1 MYLPED
7 TLDEDDEL
15 PNIWAAFG
23 DLMACLFGL
32 FVLFFVWLVTVQ
44 VALSADLEA
53 ERATREAAT
62 ARLEALESVLAGP
75 LSSGLITLVDGRIG
89 IRGNLLFALGSIEL
103 RPEGRA
109 LLRSLVSPLQ
119 TYLGQ
124 NELSLMVSGFTDD
137 TTLRPNGSF
146 TDNWEVSAQRSLTVT
161 RELVEAGMPAD
172 WIFAA
177 GFGANHPVAPNDTE
191 EHRAMNRRVE
201 ISPVPRLI
209 HRIGNPTDGSAAAD
223 PSESAAAPLVVV
235 PATGAAEQGST
246 PTAVTATGSQPANTA
261 LPATQAPRTEGQE
274 LHAP

>member
-7 TLDEDDEL
+7 TLDGEDEL

-44 VALSADLEA
+44 VALSEDLEA

-75 LSSGLITLVDGRIG
+75 LSSGMITLVDGRIG
-89 IRGNLLFALGSIEL
+89 IRGNLLFALGSVEL

-109 LLRSLVSPLQ
+109 LLRSLVPPLQ

-146 TDNWEVSAQRSLTVT
+146 ADNWEVSAQRSLTVT

-209 HRIGNPTDGSAAAD
+209 HRFGNATEAPGASDLAGPVPLEVVDAPAPPPTAERDDAASDTDVATRD
-223 PSESAAAPLVVV
+223 PAATVEP
-235 PATGAAEQGST
+235 ST
-246 PTAVTATGSQPANTA
+246 P
-261 LPATQAPRTEGQE
+261 
-274 LHAP
+274 

>member
-1 MYLPED
+1 MYLP
-7 TLDEDDEL
+7 DETVDDDGDEL

-44 VALSADLEA
+44 VALSEDLEA

-89 IRGNLLFALGSIEL
+89 IRGNLLFALGDVEL
-103 RPEGRA
+103 RPEGRD
-109 LLRSLVSPLQ
+109 LLRSLVPPLQ
-119 TYLGQ
+119 HYLGQ
-124 NELSLMVSGFTDD
+124 NQLSLMVSGFTDD
-137 TTLRPNGSF
+137 TVLRPNGSF
-146 TDNWEVSAQRSLTVT
+146 VDNWEVSAQRSLTVT
-161 RELVEAGMPAD
+161 RELVAAGMPAE
-172 WIFAA
+172 WVFAA

-209 HRIGNPTDGSAAAD
+209 HRIGNA
-223 PSESAAAPLVVV
+223 SEPAVAGASSPVPAPLQVVDAPAGAVGPTV
-235 PATGAAEQGST
+235 PSALPSTGASEER
-246 PTAVTATGSQPANTA
+246 PA
-261 LPATQAPRTEGQE
+261 P
-274 LHAP
+274 

>member
-1 MYLPED
+1 MP
-7 TLDEDDEL
+7 
-15 PNIWAAFG
+15 
-23 DLMACLFGL
+23 
-32 FVLFFVWLVTVQ
+32 
-44 VALSADLEA
+44 
-53 ERATREAAT
+53 
-62 ARLEALESVLAGP
+62 
-75 LSSGLITLVDGRIG
+75 
-89 IRGNLLFALGSIEL
+89 
-103 RPEGRA
+103 
-109 LLRSLVSPLQ
+109 PLQ

-246 PTAVTATGSQPANTA
+246 PTAVTATPGCGTTPKAHGARSGGRWACFTDSADYRGGRRDCDRRGGWWCVLLEVHARITRAFRGLCAGDVRRGACGHDAGTNEAGADGTRTNRARADGGGSLAA
-261 LPATQAPRTEGQE
+261 RATGFRVVTRGNADNCCNDDGST
-274 LHAP
+274 

>member
-1 MYLPED
+1 MYLP
-7 TLDEDDEL
+7 DESADDDGDEL

-44 VALSADLEA
+44 VALSEDLEA

-89 IRGNLLFALGSIEL
+89 IRGNLLFALGSVEL
-103 RPEGRA
+103 RPEGRD
-109 LLRSLVSPLQ
+109 LLRSLVPPLQ
-119 TYLGQ
+119 HYLGQ

-137 TTLRPNGSF
+137 TVLRANGSF
-146 TDNWEVSAQRSLTVT
+146 VDNWEVSAQRSLTVT
-161 RELVEAGMPAD
+161 RELVAAGMPAE

-191 EHRAMNRRVE
+191 ENRAMNRRVE

-209 HRIGNPTDGSAAAD
+209 HRIGNATEQASAGAAH
-223 PSESAAAPLVVV
+223 EAAPLQVVNAPSADV
-235 PATGAAEQGST
+235 SAPSATPDPLA
-246 PTAVTATGSQPANTA
+246 PTS
-261 LPATQAPRTEGQE
+261 LDATQELRAP
-274 LHAP
+274 